1 MEREQI
7 AKMLEE
13 LKDMLDM
20 KEKIRLELR
29 PLKTKAASVSLK
41 RNVIRLSKGVVSG
54 LDEEPVRY
62 LILHE
67 LVHLK
72 LKSIHHT
79 NDFYRIV
86 YSIVKEEEV
95 KEFEEDIIAKLIELN
110 SRGIKAVI
118 NRSGSP
124 F

>member
-1 MEREQI
+1 MNREHI
-7 AKMLEE
+7 TRMLEE
-13 LKDMLDM
+13 LKTMLGI
-20 KEKIRLELR
+20 KEKVKLELR

-54 LDEEPVRY
+54 LDEKPVRY

-72 LKSIHHT
+72 LRSIHHT
-79 NDFYRIV
+79 NDFYRMV
-86 YSIVKEEEV
+86 HSIVKEEEV

-118 NRSGSP
+118 DRSGTP